1 MRSYFNFTLKG
12 IQFLP
17 VWIGFFFFF
26 LIPVQLMLGALNELI
41 AIDVPADGASKDFF
55 LYLIIVLLTSFI
67 FIFFIAKL
75 VIGSIEYNGI
85 KIKCDYNIIKYLGV
99 VVSGLFLS
107 IITFGIYI
115 PWFIRNIIRFIVN
128 GTSYHSNSFSF
139 KGEGGRLFVIMT
151 QTIFGSFLIL
161 GIILFSILDTR
172 IDIMSPNFILIYEV
186 VVITILVSILYLTFN
201 WMVNIQYKE
210 LMIKLDTGFFH
221 AIWKIAVELVT
232 AIILVFIFSGLTSF
246 FISQL
251 PEDNSFTVA
260 SKIAIELILAVTTLS
275 IYFAMAFIRLYR
287 YFVKHTTSNIIDSK
301 KVEMEYDGHLVD
313 DFIFMWKQILL
324 TAITFGIYYPWAFS
338 RIVKRVLTQTYLSTD
353 ISTVG
358 YQLD

>member
-115 PWFIRNIIRFIVN
+115 PWFIRRRR
-128 GTSYHSNSFSF
+128 S
-139 KGEGGRLFVIMT
+139 
-151 QTIFGSFLIL
+151 
-161 GIILFSILDTR
+161 
-172 IDIMSPNFILIYEV
+172 
-186 VVITILVSILYLTFN
+186 TFRDYDAN
-201 WMVNIQYKE
+201 HFW
-210 LMIKLDTGFFH
+210 
-221 AIWKIAVELVT
+221 
-232 AIILVFIFSGLTSF
+232 LVFNPWNHSF
-246 FISQL
+246 
-251 PEDNSFTVA
+251 
-260 SKIAIELILAVTTLS
+260 
-275 IYFAMAFIRLYR
+275 
-287 YFVKHTTSNIIDSK
+287 
-301 KVEMEYDGHLVD
+301 
-313 DFIFMWKQILL
+313 
-324 TAITFGIYYPWAFS
+324 
-338 RIVKRVLTQTYLSTD
+338 
-353 ISTVG
+353 
-358 YQLD
+358 

>member
-41 AIDVPADGASKDFF
+41 AIVVPADGASKDFF

-85 KIKCDYNIIKYLGV
+85 KIKCDYNILKYLGV

-115 PWFIRNIIRFIVN
+115 PWFIRNIIRFIVD
-128 GTSYHSNSFSF
+128 GTSYNSNSFSF

-210 LMIKLDTGFFH
+210 LMIRLDTGFFH
-221 AIWKIAVELVT
+221 ATQPKTGACAPASGTWFRFCPALQFPAIRQPRGSCHSAMTVEWRR
-232 AIILVFIFSGLTSF
+232 VFEKDPAELGV
-246 FISQL
+246 L
-251 PEDNSFTVA
+251 PPGWP
-260 SKIAIELILAVTTLS
+260 
-275 IYFAMAFIRLYR
+275 R
-287 YFVKHTTSNIIDSK
+287 
-301 KVEMEYDGHLVD
+301 G
-313 DFIFMWKQILL
+313 
-324 TAITFGIYYPWAFS
+324 
-338 RIVKRVLTQTYLSTD
+338 
-353 ISTVG
+353 
-358 YQLD
+358 